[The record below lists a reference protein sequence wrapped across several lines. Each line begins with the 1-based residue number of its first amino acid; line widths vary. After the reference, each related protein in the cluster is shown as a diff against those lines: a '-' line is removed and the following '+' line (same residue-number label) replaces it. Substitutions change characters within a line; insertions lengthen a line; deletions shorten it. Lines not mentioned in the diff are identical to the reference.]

1 MQLTITSKTTPEG
14 GTQYHWQLF
23 DGPDGI
29 DDPSGTAN
37 SLGEVFETVIETRIY
52 IAQSYR

>member
-1 MQLTITSKTTPEG
+1 MLLTIHTASTPEG
-14 GTQYHWQLF
+14 VTQYHWQLY

-29 DDPSGTAN
+29 DDPAGICN
-37 SLGEVFETVIETRIY
+37 SLGEVFETVIVTRQL

>member
-1 MQLTITSKTTPEG
+1 MLLTIHTATTPEG
-14 GTQYHWQLF
+14 VTQYHWQLH

-29 DDPSGTAN
+29 DDPSGISN
-37 SLGEVFETVIETRIY
+37 SLGEVFETVIVTRQL